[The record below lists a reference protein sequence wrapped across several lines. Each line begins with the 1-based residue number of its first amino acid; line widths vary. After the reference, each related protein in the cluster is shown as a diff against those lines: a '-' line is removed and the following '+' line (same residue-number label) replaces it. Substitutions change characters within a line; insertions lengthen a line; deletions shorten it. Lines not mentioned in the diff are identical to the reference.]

1 MKSLT
6 QEERKLLKPIFWD
19 TDINKLD
26 ILKYKK
32 YTIERILQNGRME
45 HINWMLQTF
54 ADDEVINA
62 VKNSLIIDR
71 RTANYWALYYK
82 INKDEIVCFS
92 KFSIPSNSVF

>member
-1 MKSLT
+1 MKILS
-6 QEERKLLKPIFWD
+6 QKEKDLLKPIFWD

-32 YTIERILQNGRME
+32 YTIERILQNGRIE
-45 HINWMLQTF
+45 HINWMFLNF
-54 ADDEVINA
+54 SDDEIIDA

>member
-1 MKSLT
+1 MKTLT
-6 QEERKLLKPIFWD
+6 QEEKDLLKPIFWD

-26 ILKYKK
+26 ILNYTK

-45 HINWMLQTF
+45 HINWMFQIF
-54 ADDEVINA
+54 SDDEIIDA

-82 INKDEIVCFS
+82 IEMDEIVCFS